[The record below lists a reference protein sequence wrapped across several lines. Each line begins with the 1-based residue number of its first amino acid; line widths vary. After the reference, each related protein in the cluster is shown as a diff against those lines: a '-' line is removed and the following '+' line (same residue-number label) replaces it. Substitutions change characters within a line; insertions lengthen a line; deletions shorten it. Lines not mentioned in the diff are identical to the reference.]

1 MKRKWILWMMALA
14 LAAAP
19 ALVSAQNGPGP
30 DDEDE
35 AGMDMPQQPGGPGM
49 GPGQGMGMGP
59 GQGMGPGG
67 MDRQMMKG
75 RMMRGGMGGPG
86 FISEEEV
93 LKTINKHDP
102 AFGKKMEQLREA
114 APGKYKM
121 VIQMSGKLFAA
132 ARMEKDESL
141 EKDAVRALS
150 LEFESKELSMS
161 YGKASD
167 SEKKEIKAK
176 LSKAL
181 SELFDLK
188 SKGQELRVKR
198 MEEDLG
204 NLKKRLEKRK
214 ANKDKIVQQRLDQ
227 LTGEG
232 YGW

>member
-1 MKRKWILWMMALA
+1 MKRKWMLWTLVLT

-19 ALVSAQNGPGP
+19 ALINAQEGPGP
-30 DDEDE
+30 DDEEDIE
-35 AGMDMPQQPGGPGM
+35 MDMPQKPGGP
-49 GPGQGMGMGP
+49 GMGMGP

-67 MDRQMMKG
+67 GMDRQMIIKK

-86 FISEEEV
+86 FMSEDEV
-93 LKTINKHDP
+93 MKVINKHDP
-102 AFGKKMEQLREA
+102 AFGKKLGQLSEA

-121 VIQMSGKLFAA
+121 VMQMSGKLFAA
-132 ARMEKDESL
+132 ARMEKDEGI

-167 SEKKEIKAK
+167 SEKKEIRGK
-176 LSKAL
+176 LGKVL

-188 SKGQELRVKR
+188 SRGQEIRVKR

-204 NLKKRLEKRK
+204 NLKKKLEKRK